1 MSSAARVIAHAK
13 LNLSL
18 RVGAAGPD
26 GLHDIA
32 TTFIRI
38 ALGDDVV
45 VRLTSAGRAVDCRGI
60 DAGPAA
66 QNLALRAA
74 DAYAAATGWPAGV
87 AIEIDKHVPV
97 GGGLGGGS
105 ADAGAVLRALDALA
119 PRPVGERVLL
129 GIAARVGSDVPY
141 LTTEHPLAWATGRGE
156 RLDALTPLGERYVAL
171 VCPAFG
177 VATAQAYAW
186 LDADR
191 AEAGW
196 HATPML
202 DKVPG
207 RWRDFPPLPRND
219 LEPPVSRRHPEI
231 ARSILGLRSA
241 GARIAGMSGS
251 GSTVFG
257 VFDDAPDA
265 ATLAHAGLRAVLFT
279 HTLASIDPVQLL
291 A

>member
-1 MSSAARVIAHAK
+1 MSTRARVTAHAK

-26 GLHDIA
+26 GFHDIA
-32 TTFIRI
+32 TAFVRI
-38 ALGDDVV
+38 ALGDEVV
-45 VRLTSAGRAVDCRGI
+45 VRLGGGGRVVECRGI
-60 DAGPAA
+60 DVGPAA
-66 QNLALRAA
+66 HNLALRAA

-87 AIEIDKHVPV
+87 SIEIDKHVPV

-141 LTTEHPLAWATGRGE
+141 LTTEHALAWATGRGE
-156 RLDALTPLGERYVAL
+156 RLDALNPLGERPVVL

-177 VATAQAYAW
+177 VATAHAYAW

-196 HATPML
+196 HSTPML
-202 DKVPG
+202 DKVPD
-207 RWRDFPPLPRND
+207 RWGDFPPLPRND
-219 LEPPVSRRHPEI
+219 LEPPVSRRHPDI
-231 ARSILGLRSA
+231 ARCIAALHSA

-257 VFDDAPDA
+257 VFDDAPDPA
-265 ATLAHAGLRAVLFT
+265 ALARAGLQAVVFT
-279 HTLASIDPVQLL
+279 HTLAHINPVELL
-291 A
+291 D